1 MNRRGSGAAC
11 DVLMTHTCH
20 RCHTVFQ
27 ARPMRVLR
35 AFLWQEALLC
45 PTDPQTFSRVPT
57 CYLMPDFTQFSY
69 SPNCL
74 DTSKCIFHKVGK
86 KKKARVIPG
95 HSALLVLVL
104 TTAEISFPCTLQHCC
119 LTLNT
124 TQYLKLQTS
133 TLNSTSLF
141 GRKKR
146 TPSYSKQGI

>member
-74 DTSKCIFHKVGK
+74 DTSKCISHKVGK
-86 KKKARVIPG
+86 KKKKSQGKTRAFCIARISSY
-95 HSALLVLVL
+95 HSRNIFSLHSSTLLF
-104 TTAEISFPCTLQHCC
+104 T

-124 TQYLKLQTS
+124 TQYY
-133 TLNSTSLF
+133 
-141 GRKKR
+141 KR
-146 TPSYSKQGI
+146 PP